1 MLLWATPTSLAAQ
14 SADPDDTS
22 SELEATVRELN
33 ALDAWFNLADRKRI
47 ALQKKLRAQ
56 DRKVAET
63 GNAMRS
69 ANAKIAQSQGAL
81 GKLAARKAR
90 LQQERDQQAASISD
104 HLSAA
109 WRLNGRDLVRQ
120 VFNQE
125 NPDRLDRMLKYH
137 QYFATARVQAV
148 NQYANTVAALDANA
162 QELERQAQRLEEQQ
176 LLLSR
181 AVAQLK
187 AERNAQRQLIA
198 DLQAETTSKTAQ
210 RERLTADRKRLESLL
225 TELARRSTELDGS
238 GFVASKGKLPMP
250 LQARISK
257 AYGSKRS
264 DGELTWNGIL
274 FSAATGTSV
283 RAVYQ
288 GKVIFAD
295 WLRGYG
301 LLLILNHGG
310 GYMTLY
316 GHADSL
322 YKNVGE
328 WVESGETV
336 ASAGISGGVGKPG
349 LYFEVRHK
357 RQTADPILWLKR

>member
-1 MLLWATPTSLAAQ
+1 M
-14 SADPDDTS
+14 
-22 SELEATVRELN
+22 
-33 ALDAWFNLADRKRI
+33 
-47 ALQKKLRAQ
+47 RAQ

-63 GNAMRS
+63 GKAMRR
-69 ANAKIAQSQGAL
+69 ANAKIALSQGEL
-81 GKLAARKAR
+81 GKLATRKQR
-90 LQQERDQQAASISD
+90 LLQDRDQQAASISD
-104 HLSAA
+104 HLNAA

-125 NPDRLDRMLKYH
+125 NPEQLNRMLKYH
-137 QYFATARVQAV
+137 QYFANARVDAV
-148 NQYANTVAALDANA
+148 NRFATTVAALDANA
-162 QELERQAQRLEEQQ
+162 RELEHQGQRLQQQQ

-181 AVAQLK
+181 SVGELK

-198 DLQAETTSKTAQ
+198 DLKSETASKAEQ
-210 RERLTADRKRLESLL
+210 RSRLNADRERLESLL
-225 TELARRSTELDGS
+225 TELARRSTELDGD

-250 LQARISK
+250 LKARISQ

-283 RAVYQ
+283 QAVYR

-322 YKNVGE
+322 YKNVGD

-336 ASAGISGGVGKPG
+336 ASAGVSGGVSKPG